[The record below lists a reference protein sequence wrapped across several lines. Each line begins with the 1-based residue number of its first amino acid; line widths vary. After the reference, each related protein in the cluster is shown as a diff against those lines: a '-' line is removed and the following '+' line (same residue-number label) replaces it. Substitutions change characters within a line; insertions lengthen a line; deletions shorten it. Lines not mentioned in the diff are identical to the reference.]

1 MRVRT
6 RLLVVLLSLVSAAGL
21 LGSPAPASAAAPD
34 WRGDRHA
41 QPSAYSWLNDY
52 TPSDTYGLTVVRGL
66 RPKAVLRALGP
77 VRRDLGDRTP
87 AQAFAYLDR
96 HTTDDLEWPT
106 VVQVQRLGRAV
117 VVYLPY
123 NFLTEQHVRRLS
135 RRGVAVDFSTTVELD
150 TYLTVARRGR
160 VIRTFDA
167 GFRPPRKGA
176 LPQER
181 GLDWGARDQN
191 VWSTAWAFSERVSRT
206 RISQEWFEGDHPTYV
221 LRNAPY

>member
-1 MRVRT
+1 VRT
-6 RLLVVLLSLVSAAGL
+6 RILAVLLTLVAGIGV
-21 LGSPAPASAAAPD
+21 LGSPTSAVAQAPE

-41 QPSAYSWLNDY
+41 QPSAYSWLDDH

-77 VRRDLGDRTP
+77 VRRELGDRTP
-87 AQAFAYLDR
+87 AEALAYLDK
-96 HTTDDLEWPT
+96 HTTDDIEWPT
-106 VVQVQRLGRAV
+106 VVQVQRRGRAV
-117 VVYLPY
+117 VVHLPY
-123 NFLTEQHVRRLS
+123 NFLAEQQLRRLS

-160 VIRTFDA
+160 VVRSFDA
-167 GFRPPRKGA
+167 GFRPPRAGA

-191 VWSTAWAFSERVSRT
+191 IWATAWAFSERVTRT
-206 RISQEWFEGDHPTYV
+206 HISQEWFEGDHPTYV
-221 LRNAPY
+221 LRNAVL